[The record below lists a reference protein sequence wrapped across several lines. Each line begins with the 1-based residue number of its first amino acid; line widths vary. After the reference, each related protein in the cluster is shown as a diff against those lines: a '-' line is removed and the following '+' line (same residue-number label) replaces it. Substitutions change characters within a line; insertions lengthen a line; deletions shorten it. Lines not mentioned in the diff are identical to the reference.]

1 MFKKHDT
8 KRLQCEYENYKL
20 ASFCLIGI
28 RGKCKRTNACKTSFA
43 GTSDAARH
51 ATG

>member
-1 MFKKHDT
+1 MFQKHDT

-28 RGKCKRTNACKTSFA
+28 RGKKANKRTHVKHRLPVPAML
-43 GTSDAARH
+43 RVM
-51 ATG
+51 